1 MFNVK
6 NKNFINTQDWS
17 KEELDYVLTLAEDM
31 KRNGWRKT
39 VEGKTLAMLFFNPS
53 LRTRTSFEVAMY
65 QLGGHAITLQPGK
78 DAWGIEIKEGVKM
91 DGDAEEHIKEATN
104 VLSRFC
110 DAIAVRS
117 FPKFQNWDEDKRDS
131 TLATICK
138 WSSKPVINMETIR
151 HPCQELALMMAI
163 RSHFNNRQEKKKFL
177 LTWTYHPKPLNMAV
191 ANSAAMIST
200 RYGMNLT
207 ILCPKGYDLD
217 KTFIDIASKNAV
229 AYGGKVTVTD
239 DIRLAYSGA
248 DFVYAKSWG
257 SLEYYGRWDE
267 EKKIRDGQKHFIV
280 DSDKMKLTNNAFFSH
295 CLPLRRNIKATDEVV
310 DSKNSLIY
318 EEAENRLHTERALL
332 SAILGNNG

>member
-1 MFNVK
+1 
-6 NKNFINTQDWS
+6 
-17 KEELDYVLTLAEDM
+17 
-31 KRNGWRKT
+31 
-39 VEGKTLAMLFFNPS
+39 
-53 LRTRTSFEVAMY
+53 
-65 QLGGHAITLQPGK
+65 
-78 DAWGIEIKEGVKM
+78 
-91 DGDAEEHIKEATN
+91 
-104 VLSRFC
+104 
-110 DAIAVRS
+110 
-117 FPKFQNWDEDKRDS
+117 
-131 TLATICK
+131 
-138 WSSKPVINMETIR
+138 
-151 HPCQELALMMAI
+151 
-163 RSHFNNRQEKKKFL
+163 
-177 LTWTYHPKPLNMAV
+177 
-191 ANSAAMIST
+191 
-200 RYGMNLT
+200 MNLT

-217 KTFIDIASKNAV
+217 ETFIDIASKNAV

-257 SLEYYGRWDE
+257 SLEYYGRWDG